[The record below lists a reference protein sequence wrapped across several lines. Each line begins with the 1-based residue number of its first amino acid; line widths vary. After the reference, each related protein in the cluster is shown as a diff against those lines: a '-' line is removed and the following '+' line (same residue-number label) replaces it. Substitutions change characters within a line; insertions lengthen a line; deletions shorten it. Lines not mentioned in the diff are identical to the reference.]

1 MLIFDQ
7 RFSSVNVSFLSI
19 SNLSSMLELFFQ
31 NTNHNIT
38 LLYLKVFK
46 SLSCN
51 KLQTG
56 MHSLKSRLTT
66 QQVVTCIY
74 HLYISLEQFLLLEF
88 SKILHILTLPVPFPM
103 LFLLLRRS
111 TLFSF
116 ISKNQMLLPFRRA
129 LGPIQTPSFAPIT
142 PATSWEQTMW
152 TLSEQ

>member
-1 MLIFDQ
+1 MTSVSVRSMYPFYQFLICPPCCHY
-7 RFSSVNVSFLSI
+7 
-19 SNLSSMLELFFQ
+19 FFQ

-88 SKILHILTLPVPFPM
+88 SKILHILTPPVPFLM

-129 LGPIQTPSFAPIT
+129 LGPI
-142 PATSWEQTMW
+142 
-152 TLSEQ
+152 